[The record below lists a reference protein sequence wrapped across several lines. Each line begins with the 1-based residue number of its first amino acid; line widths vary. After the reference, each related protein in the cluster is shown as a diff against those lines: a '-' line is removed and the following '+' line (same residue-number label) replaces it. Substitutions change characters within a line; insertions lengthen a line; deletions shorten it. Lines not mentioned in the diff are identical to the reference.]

1 MIFSFTAIFS
11 WYERENDGSVL
22 GIIVVLPFLVFLL
35 LAFDTVMTWDG
46 AGGRKRMR
54 VYRSIVIWKIH
65 GAEGLRS
72 ILSSF
77 VWNCKPILMLATCD
91 TWQFSHTSFFSFLPP
106 KKIQKRAKGPA
117 TPTRINFF
125 APKVCPSDNT
135 NFVSAVCKRDTY
147 T

>member
-1 MIFSFTAIFS
+1 VSFTLRLCTHTRRHSRRTNWNQAHHFCRSSKFTSEVIFSYTAIFS
-11 WYERENDGSVL
+11 WYETENDGSVL
-22 GIIVVLPFLVFLL
+22 GIIVVLPFLVLLL

-46 AGGRKRMR
+46 AAGRKRMR

-91 TWQFSHTSFFSFLPP
+91 TWQFSHTSFFFL
-106 KKIQKRAKGPA
+106 
-117 TPTRINFF
+117 
-125 APKVCPSDNT
+125 S
-135 NFVSAVCKRDTY
+135 SS
-147 T
+147 